1 MEMNLNNKKIHNGEE
16 RQFSMEQFIGIFPN
30 AISDDLCSDFLE
42 WYNEMTEH
50 DITMSSMEEAGVPG
64 SIRKDEVIVIPKQL
78 PQNCFPVN
86 LTQALWQNISECYN
100 IYYDE
105 YNIDRL
111 LTSYSFKA
119 HRVLPTGGYH
129 IWHPEMQSIHEKGRC
144 LVFMLYLNDVEEGG
158 ETEFLYQ
165 HKRIQ
170 PKRDRFVLWP
180 AYFTHTHRGN
190 PPLSGEKL
198 ILTGWV
204 EFTA

>member
-1 MEMNLNNKKIHNGEE
+1 MSIQTAE
-16 RQFSMEQFIGIFPN
+16 
-30 AISDDLCSDFLE
+30 ISDDVIGVFDGYFGDEIINRYLLWWKELE
-42 WYNEMTEH
+42 EMGMTQQRSGNLSHEKDDMSYDSFSGAFFEH
-50 DITMSSMEEAGVPG
+50 NFNINYVAKPFCEIFWDKIYEQYGKKFSILKDMARHEIIEIKIQKTIPG
-64 SIRKDEVIVIPKQL
+64 
-78 PQNCFPVN
+78 
-86 LTQALWQNISECYN
+86 
-100 IYYDE
+100 
-105 YNIDRL
+105 
-111 LTSYSFKA
+111 
-119 HRVLPTGGYH
+119 GGYH

>member
-1 MEMNLNNKKIHNGEE
+1 MSIQTAE
-16 RQFSMEQFIGIFPN
+16 
-30 AISDDLCSDFLE
+30 ISDDFIGVFDGYFGDEIINRYLFWWKELE
-42 WYNEMTEH
+42 EIGMTQPRSGNLSHEKDDMSYDSFSGSFFEH
-50 DITMSSMEEAGVPG
+50 NFNINYVAKPFCQIFWDKIYEQYGKKFSILKDMARHEIIEIKIQKTIPG
-64 SIRKDEVIVIPKQL
+64 
-78 PQNCFPVN
+78 
-86 LTQALWQNISECYN
+86 
-100 IYYDE
+100 
-105 YNIDRL
+105 
-111 LTSYSFKA
+111 
-119 HRVLPTGGYH
+119 GGYH

>member
-1 MEMNLNNKKIHNGEE
+1 MSIQTAE
-16 RQFSMEQFIGIFPN
+16 
-30 AISDDLCSDFLE
+30 ISDDFIGVFDGYFGDEIINRYLLWWKELE
-42 WYNEMTEH
+42 EMGMTQPRSGNLSHEKDDMSYDSFSGAFFEH
-50 DITMSSMEEAGVPG
+50 NFNINYVAKPFCEIFWDKIYEQYGKKFSILKDMARHEIIEIKIQKTMPG
-64 SIRKDEVIVIPKQL
+64 
-78 PQNCFPVN
+78 
-86 LTQALWQNISECYN
+86 
-100 IYYDE
+100 
-105 YNIDRL
+105 
-111 LTSYSFKA
+111 
-119 HRVLPTGGYH
+119 GGYH
-129 IWHPEMQSIHEKGRC
+129 ICSPEMQSIHEKGRC

>member
-1 MEMNLNNKKIHNGEE
+1 MSIQTAE
-16 RQFSMEQFIGIFPN
+16 
-30 AISDDLCSDFLE
+30 ISDDFIGVFDGYFGDEIINRYLLWWKELE
-42 WYNEMTEH
+42 EMGMTQSRSGNLSHEKDDMSYDSFSGAFFEH
-50 DITMSSMEEAGVPG
+50 NFNINYVAKPFCEIFWDKIYEQYGKKFSILKDMARHEIIEIKIQKTMPG
-64 SIRKDEVIVIPKQL
+64 
-78 PQNCFPVN
+78 
-86 LTQALWQNISECYN
+86 
-100 IYYDE
+100 
-105 YNIDRL
+105 
-111 LTSYSFKA
+111 
-119 HRVLPTGGYH
+119 GGYH

>member
-1 MEMNLNNKKIHNGEE
+1 MSIQTAE
-16 RQFSMEQFIGIFPN
+16 
-30 AISDDLCSDFLE
+30 ISDDFIGVFDGYFGDDIINRYLFWWKELE
-42 WYNEMTEH
+42 EIGMTQPRETLSHEKDDMSYDSFSGAFFEH
-50 DITMSSMEEAGVPG
+50 NFNINYVSKPFCEIFWDKIYEQYAKKFSILKDMARHEIIEIKIQKTVPG
-64 SIRKDEVIVIPKQL
+64 
-78 PQNCFPVN
+78 
-86 LTQALWQNISECYN
+86 
-100 IYYDE
+100 
-105 YNIDRL
+105 
-111 LTSYSFKA
+111 
-119 HRVLPTGGYH
+119 GGYH

-165 HKRIQ
+165 HRRVQ

>member
-1 MEMNLNNKKIHNGEE
+1 MSIQTAE
-16 RQFSMEQFIGIFPN
+16 
-30 AISDDLCSDFLE
+30 ISDDFIGVFDGYFGDEIINRYLLWWKELE
-42 WYNEMTEH
+42 EMGMTQPRSGNLSHEKDDMSYDSFSGAFFEH
-50 DITMSSMEEAGVPG
+50 NFNINYVSKPFCDIFWDKIYEQYGKKFSILKDMARHEIIEIKIQKTMPG
-64 SIRKDEVIVIPKQL
+64 
-78 PQNCFPVN
+78 
-86 LTQALWQNISECYN
+86 
-100 IYYDE
+100 
-105 YNIDRL
+105 
-111 LTSYSFKA
+111 
-119 HRVLPTGGYH
+119 GGYH
-129 IWHPEMQSIHEKGRC
+129 IWHPELQSINEKGRC

>member
-1 MEMNLNNKKIHNGEE
+1 MSIQTAE
-16 RQFSMEQFIGIFPN
+16 
-30 AISDDLCSDFLE
+30 ISDDF
-42 WYNEMTEH
+42 
-50 DITMSSMEEAGVPG
+50 IGVFDG
-64 SIRKDEVIVIPKQL
+64 YFGDEVINRYILWWKELEEMGMTQPRSG
-78 PQNCFPVN
+78 N
-86 LTQALWQNISECYN
+86 LSHEKDDMSYDSFSGAFFEHNFNINYVAKPFCEIFWDK
-100 IYYDE
+100 IYEQYGKKFSILKDMARHE
-105 YNIDRL
+105 IIEIKIQK
-111 LTSYSFKA
+111 TM
-119 HRVLPTGGYH
+119 PGGGYH

-204 EFTA
+204 EFTS

>member
-1 MEMNLNNKKIHNGEE
+1 MSIQTAE
-16 RQFSMEQFIGIFPN
+16 
-30 AISDDLCSDFLE
+30 ISDDFIGVFDGYFGDEIINRYLLWWKELE
-42 WYNEMTEH
+42 EMGMTQPRSGNLSHEKDDMSYDSFSGAFFEH
-50 DITMSSMEEAGVPG
+50 NFNINYVAKPFCEIFWDKIYEQYGKKFSILKDMARHEIIEIKIQKTMPG
-64 SIRKDEVIVIPKQL
+64 
-78 PQNCFPVN
+78 
-86 LTQALWQNISECYN
+86 
-100 IYYDE
+100 
-105 YNIDRL
+105 
-111 LTSYSFKA
+111 
-119 HRVLPTGGYH
+119 GGYH

>member
-1 MEMNLNNKKIHNGEE
+1 MSIQTAE
-16 RQFSMEQFIGIFPN
+16 
-30 AISDDLCSDFLE
+30 ISDDFIGVFDGYFGDEIINRYLFWWKELE
-42 WYNEMTEH
+42 EIGMTQPRSGNLSHEKDDMSYDSFSGSFFEH
-50 DITMSSMEEAGVPG
+50 NFNINYVAKPFCQIFWDKIYEQYGKKFSILKDMARHEIIEIKIQKTVPG
-64 SIRKDEVIVIPKQL
+64 
-78 PQNCFPVN
+78 
-86 LTQALWQNISECYN
+86 
-100 IYYDE
+100 
-105 YNIDRL
+105 
-111 LTSYSFKA
+111 
-119 HRVLPTGGYH
+119 GGYH

>member
-1 MEMNLNNKKIHNGEE
+1 MSIQTAE
-16 RQFSMEQFIGIFPN
+16 
-30 AISDDLCSDFLE
+30 ISDDFIGVFDGYFGDEIINRYLLWWKELE
-42 WYNEMTEH
+42 EMGMTQPRSGNLSHEKDDMSYDSFSGAFFEH
-50 DITMSSMEEAGVPG
+50 NFNINYVAKPFCEIFWDKIYEQYGKKFSILKDMARHEIIEIKIQKTMPG
-64 SIRKDEVIVIPKQL
+64 
-78 PQNCFPVN
+78 
-86 LTQALWQNISECYN
+86 
-100 IYYDE
+100 
-105 YNIDRL
+105 
-111 LTSYSFKA
+111 
-119 HRVLPTGGYH
+119 GGYH
-129 IWHPEMQSIHEKGRC
+129 IWHPELQSINEKGRC

>member
-1 MEMNLNNKKIHNGEE
+1 MSIQTAE
-16 RQFSMEQFIGIFPN
+16 
-30 AISDDLCSDFLE
+30 ISDDFIGVFDGYFGDEIINRYLLWWKELE
-42 WYNEMTEH
+42 EMGMTQPRSGNLSHEKDDMSYDSFSGAFFEH
-50 DITMSSMEEAGVPG
+50 NFNINYVAKPFCEIFWDKIYEQYGKKFSILKDMARHEIIEIKIQKTMPG
-64 SIRKDEVIVIPKQL
+64 
-78 PQNCFPVN
+78 
-86 LTQALWQNISECYN
+86 
-100 IYYDE
+100 
-105 YNIDRL
+105 
-111 LTSYSFKA
+111 
-119 HRVLPTGGYH
+119 GGYH

-204 EFTA
+204 EFTS